1 MRRSYKKTAYC
12 GDRKSKSKKRLANR
26 AVRNYFKRNPEI
38 VMNYREFKKI
48 FDSYDICDYYWL
60 EPNFEQWAQTQ
71 LNIWYF
77 WHENGLTKK
86 PCPTKK
92 ELYNHYMKYY
102 KRK

>member
-1 MRRSYKKTAYC
+1 MSRSYKKTAYC
-12 GDRKSKSKKRLANR
+12 GDRKTKSNKRLANR

-60 EPNFEQWAQTQ
+60 APDFEVWAQAQ
-71 LNIWYF
+71 LDRWYF
-77 WHENGLTKK
+77 WYENGLTKK

-92 ELYNHYMKYY
+92 ELYNRYMKYY